1 MSTARK
7 HSFIAVTGNQEHI
20 RWLKGVFKDT
30 GEVVVADLPSLER
43 VRQILDLTGAQ
54 LVFVALTPQTL
65 RQDTALIE
73 GLVAVKPLLS
83 VIAMADQID
92 NEMLLLAMRAGARD
106 FVTAGSRHN
115 EVINLVQRMQNR
127 APAPNTAP
135 ASVGQILT
143 LVSARPGSDAPMLAL
158 HLALAMQGDRKERN
172 TLLLDL
178 GNPVGDTLMYLGL
191 NSPYSF
197 IDAVRSLRRL
207 DSMLIDSAF
216 AKHESG
222 LSLLSLPEEQGAM
235 SEITSA
241 DIYVLLGM
249 LRRYFSRIVINL
261 GGVPQSDFLYLLLN
275 NSDNALV
282 VVEQT
287 VPSCKQNMQF
297 VRKMIEHNIAMKNV
311 GLVIDRYL
319 PQFPPN
325 AESLSHGFGL
335 ELLATLPPSGMARL
349 NMMNSGESLFQ
360 CAPRAPYTL
369 AVRKLAKRIMD
380 GEASGEQDSGTSKS
394 LLETIGSWFGGKKG
408 LM

>member
-1 MSTARK
+1 MSTTRK
-7 HSFIAVTGNQEHI
+7 QSFIAVTDNQEHI
-20 RWLKGVFKDT
+20 RWLNVVFKDE
-30 GEVVVADLPSLER
+30 GEVVAADLPSLER

-54 LVFVALTPQTL
+54 VVFVALTPQTL
-65 RQDTALIE
+65 RQDAALIE

-92 NEMLLLAMRAGARD
+92 NEMLLFAMRAGARD
-106 FVTAGSRHN
+106 FITTSSRHS
-115 EVINLVQRMQNR
+115 EVINLVQRLQNR
-127 APAPNTAP
+127 TPAPNTP
-135 ASVGQILT
+135 AASLGKIMA
-143 LVSARPGSDAPMLAL
+143 LVSARPGSDTPMLAL
-158 HLALAMQGDRKERN
+158 HLALAMQGEQKERN

-178 GNPVGDTLMYLGL
+178 GNPVGDTLTYLGL

-222 LSLLSLPEEQGAM
+222 VSLLTLPEEQGAM

-249 LRRYFSRIVINL
+249 LRRYFSRIIINL

-275 NSDNALV
+275 NADNTLV
-282 VVEQT
+282 VIEQS
-287 VPSCKQNMQF
+287 VPSCKQNMQL
-297 VRKMIEHNIAMKNV
+297 VRKMIEHNIAMENV
-311 GLVIDRYL
+311 ELVIDRYL
-319 PQFPPN
+319 PQLPPD
-325 AESLSHGFGL
+325 AESLSRGFGL

-349 NMMNSGESLFQ
+349 SMMNSGESLFR
-360 CAPRAPYTL
+360 CAPRDPYTQ

-380 GEASGEQDSGTSKS
+380 SEASGDLSSGTNKS
-394 LLETIGSWFGGKKG
+394 LFKAIGSWFGSKED
-408 LM
+408 